1 MAVETNL
8 KKEQANDNNIS
19 LQGVLMI
26 GLKKWPW
33 LPATAMATATDTVR
47 VTATTA
53 TLTPKSNRLSLA

>member
-33 LPATAMATATDTVR
+33 LPATATATDTVR